1 MSKLNS
7 KLVNISELA
16 KIIGLLDKKT
26 KKPLTHTIRFWETK
40 FTQIKPTILAGKRR
54 YYTKKQVD
62 LFKLI
67 YYLLKKQK
75 LTLEGAKL
83 LIKKRINNLDDFQS
97 SSITDEYFRDELK
110 KKTNKLL
117 LKIKKLKKDG

>member
-26 KKPLTHTIRFWETK
+26 KKPLTHTIRFWEKK

>member
-67 YYLLKKQK
+67 YYLLKRQK

>member
-26 KKPLTHTIRFWETK
+26 KKPLTHTIRFWEKK

-110 KKTNKLL
+110 KKTNKLS

>member
-1 MSKLNS
+1 MSKWNN

-40 FTQIKPTILAGKRR
+40 FTQIKPTILTGKRR
-54 YYTKKQVD
+54 YYSKKQVD

-67 YYLLKKQK
+67 YYLLKEQK
-75 LTLEGAKL
+75 LTIEGAKM
-83 LIKKRINNLDDFQS
+83 LIKKRINNLDDFHS
-97 SSITDEYFRDELK
+97 SSITDEYFREELK

-117 LKIKKLKKDG
+117 LKIKRLKKNG